1 MIIMYIPLP
10 FINCVCQYQ
19 HHHIKSHLNG
29 YVLDIPGSKRDN
41 GVEVIMYPKNNPPTD
56 NQLWQLDYQPD
67 GTFLIISKL
76 HGKAL
81 DCGGQKQGSKLIVWD
96 RHGGDNQRW
105 RREGNYIVS
114 KSGLMIDIEGSNR
127 AAGAKVLL
135 WSRNHPT
142 SSNQQFDLEPHV
154 SD

>member
-1 MIIMYIPLP
+1 
-10 FINCVCQYQ
+10 
-19 HHHIKSHLNG
+19 
-29 YVLDIPGSKRDN
+29 
-41 GVEVIMYPKNNPPTD
+41 MYPANNPPTD

-81 DCGGQKQGSKLIVWD
+81 DCGGQTQGSKLIVWD

-114 KSGLMIDIEGSNR
+114 KSGFMFDIEGSNR

-142 SSNQQFDLEPHV
+142 SSNQQFDFVPVSVSQWFPSPLNFTFCSIGLNQLSLEYWLYRNAAMVLVPKA
-154 SD
+154 